1 MAKTA
6 LERKREQVARDR
18 ARLLD
23 MPDSTYDYLREPFYQ
38 WLERT
43 NGGGEWDTAMW
54 HFDAS
59 AIPQPEFTDDSGPHS
74 IDGDIEEL
82 KTADYDP
89 YAGYER
95 SIGKMEH
102 LIDNMLASALL
113 LAQIVND
120 YKVGEL
126 RARIAE
132 IEQSDLSD
140 PETKRKALAD
150 IVRLQKMLD
159 QLSKQV
165 RRTLPEWKVKGV

>member
-1 MAKTA
+1 MPKSA

-18 ARLLD
+18 ERLSL
-23 MPDSTYDYLREPFYQ
+23 MPDSTYPFLREPFYQ

-43 NGGGEWDTAMW
+43 SGGGEWETAMW

-59 AIPQPEFTDDSGPHS
+59 GIERPEFNDDGGPHS
-74 IDGDIEEL
+74 IDGDIEKL
-82 KTADYDP
+82 RTADYDP
-89 YAGYER
+89 YAGYDR

-113 LAQIVND
+113 LAHIVND
-120 YKVGEL
+120 YKSREL

-132 IEQSDLSD
+132 VEQSDLSD
-140 PETKRKALAD
+140 PETRRKALAD